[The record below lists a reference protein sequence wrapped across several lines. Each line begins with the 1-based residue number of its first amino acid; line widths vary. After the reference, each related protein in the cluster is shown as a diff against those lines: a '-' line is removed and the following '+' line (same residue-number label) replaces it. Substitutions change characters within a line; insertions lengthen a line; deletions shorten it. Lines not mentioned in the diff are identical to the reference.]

1 MESIPSREP
10 AGPVELPP
18 KYYLDYFRFL
28 VKFVEKLYGEI
39 LTKEEKKFIRDFQ
52 ALSEDAQCLFVRF
65 SNRRGLFFRTGKL
78 KYTEIEDIPAALYE
92 LEDRGFIKE
101 LNAQHE
107 SYAPEVLNLFT
118 KEEWL
123 KLAPPTE
130 LSLKPLKKP
139 DLIRYLNHTYTFAL
153 LVDQINSGNASDGL
167 GVGRLKPSDA
177 FPDTVIKVGYEVEMM
192 MLKFLF
198 FGNRHADMTEFV
210 VRDLGKVN
218 FERYRDDA
226 YTARFPTRQDAEDKL
241 MVSLTAEQFYEMQE
255 AAAPPEEIFDWF
267 LNWQASI
274 HELGEVAQP
283 GYIKL
288 INRIGAYLERQK
300 LPEQALTVYQLTDH
314 IPSRERRV
322 RLLHRMGYL
331 EEAVALC
338 EAIAQDP
345 QNADERF
352 FALDFQEKIANSK
365 KRVKKSVTRFLQ
377 DSESVQISVDFKYRV
392 EQGVVEHFIN
402 NGRVAVHAENYPWRG
417 LFGLI
422 FWEII
427 YDTNVQAIHHP
438 LQRMPS
444 DFYQPDFYRKR
455 VSQIRQRLS
464 ELDTSEKIA
473 QVLESTFIEKFG
485 IANVLVDWNEVLLEL
500 VKLMALNLKPMQLRA
515 ILLEMATN
523 LRENTRGFPDLMVWD
538 ETGLELIE
546 VKSPTDHLSSQ
557 QLHWM
562 HFMADLGVKARV
574 LRVEWEMPAA
584 PTNHQAI

>member
-10 AGPVELPP
+10 VGPVELPP
-18 KYYLDYFRFL
+18 KYYLDYFVFL
-28 VKFVEKLYGEI
+28 IKFVERLYGEI
-39 LTKEEKKFIRDFQ
+39 LNGNERKLIRDFR

-78 KYTEIEDIPAALYE
+78 KYNEIEDIPAALYE
-92 LEDRGFIKE
+92 LEEKGFIEDLSPK
-101 LNAQHE
+101 HE
-107 SYAPEVLNLFT
+107 PYAEEVLQLFT

-123 KLAPPTE
+123 KLAPPVE

-139 DLIRYLNHTYTFAL
+139 DLIRYLSHTFTFEL
-153 LVDQINSGNASDGL
+153 LVSQINASVGFKPTDAL
-167 GVGRLKPSDA
+167 GEP
-177 FPDTVIKVGYEVEMM
+177 VIKVNYEVEVM

-210 VRDLGKVN
+210 IRDLGKVN

-226 YTARFPTRQDAEDKL
+226 YTARFATRLDAEDKL
-241 MVSLTAEQFYEMQE
+241 MVSLTAEQLYEMQE
-255 AAAPPEEIFDWF
+255 AATPPEEIFDWF
-267 LNWQASI
+267 MNWQASV
-274 HELGEVAQP
+274 HQLSEAAQP
-283 GYIKL
+283 GYVRL
-288 INRIGAYLERQK
+288 INKIGAYLERQK

-322 RLLHRMGYL
+322 RLLYRMGFTD
-331 EEAVALC
+331 EAVALC
-338 EAIAQDP
+338 ELIAQDP

-352 FALDFQEKIANSK
+352 FAIDFQEKMANAK

-377 DSESVQISVDFKYRV
+377 ESQSVQISAGYRYRV
-392 EQGVVEHFIN
+392 EQGVVDYFLEK
-402 NGRVAVHAENYPWRG
+402 GYGAVHAENYPWRG
-417 LFGLI
+417 FFGLI
-422 FWEII
+422 FWDVI

-444 DFYQPDFYRKR
+444 DFHQPDFYRKR
-455 VSQIRQRLS
+455 SLQIRQRLT
-464 ELDTSEKIA
+464 ELDTCEKVEQA
-473 QVLESTFIEKFG
+473 LESTFIEKFG

-500 VKLMALNLKPMQLRA
+500 VKLIAKSLTPIQMRA
-515 ILLEMATN
+515 ILLEMAVN
-523 LRENTRGFPDLMVWD
+523 LRENTRGFPDLMVWGN
-538 ETGLELIE
+538 EGLEFIE

-574 LRVEWEMPAA
+574 LRVEWKKEE
-584 PTNHQAI
+584 